1 MRMNALNIKALFFW
15 VLSAVL
21 AAGAHAATVFP
32 QAVANT
38 FPIVVISDAA
48 QRNIEVGI
56 GMGYTVDPSR
66 AQSIDQIRNPAV
78 QWQPITRTSPS
89 FGFVEDAYWFRFQ
102 IDNRTGT
109 DLKRLIELPRPF
121 LDDVRLFHQVQD
133 QIVAYYTLGD
143 EHVFS
148 QRKVRHQNFI
158 MPVQLNPGL
167 NQIYL
172 RLASSGVMEAPLK
185 IWEPMAFSEASADEH
200 LLTGAM
206 MGTLAVMVVYNLF
219 LLLSTRD
226 LSYAYY
232 IAFVASYLFFL
243 GTLNGYTFAYL
254 WPNAVRWNGVA
265 ISTFV
270 ATACLSASLFASK
283 FLKLQS
289 FSKVA
294 SSWMFA
300 LTVLSMFLVVSS
312 FVAPYALTI
321 RVGVGLILTVAV
333 SALAIGYWRWWK
345 GASFARLYCLAWTC
359 VFAGFG
365 VLALSKFGVFPENVW
380 VENSSQIG
388 VLALVLLLSFTL
400 ADRINNDRSL
410 RLNAQAVAL
419 AHAKR
424 ARASQH
430 ALIKATERANQ
441 ELERRVASRTNELNT
456 TLGQLQSANG
466 ELQRLSTTDSLT
478 QIGNRA
484 FFDNALY
491 TEHKRA
497 NRLGQPLALILFD
510 IDHFKAIN
518 DTYGHPVGDVCLR
531 HLAELMRYEVQR
543 AGDLVARYGGE
554 EFVILLLNSTLA
566 YAMAFANEFRRDLE
580 SSVVSAEG
588 HTIRFTASFGV
599 ACALPDP
606 QYTPEHL
613 LIDADRALYQAKREG
628 RNCVRAATAPSS
640 SNFNLIG

>member
-1 MRMNALNIKALFFW
+1 MKMNALNFKALFLW
-15 VLSAVL
+15 VPTVVL
-21 AAGAHAATVFP
+21 AAVAHASTVFP
-32 QAVANT
+32 RTVGGT

-48 QRNIEVGI
+48 QRSINVGI
-56 GMGYTVDPSR
+56 RMGYLVDPAKSLD
-66 AQSIDQIRNPAV
+66 IDQIRNPTMP
-78 QWQPITRTSPS
+78 WQPIARTSPD

-109 DLKRLIELPRPF
+109 DLKRMIELPRPF
-121 LDDVRLFHQVQD
+121 LDDVKLFHEVQD
-133 QIVAYYTLGD
+133 RIVGYHTLGD

-148 QRKVRHQNFI
+148 QRQVRHPNFV
-158 MPVQLNPGL
+158 MPVQLSPGL

-172 RLASSGVMEAPLK
+172 RVASSSVMQAPLK
-185 IWEPMAFSEASADEH
+185 IWEPTAFGEASADEH

-206 MGTLAVMVVYNLF
+206 MGMLAVMVVYNLF
-219 LLLSTRD
+219 LLLLTRD
-226 LSYAYY
+226 LSYVYY
-232 IAFVASYLFFL
+232 IAFVASYLLFL
-243 GTLNGYTFAYL
+243 ATLNGYAFAYL

-265 ISTFV
+265 IPTFV
-270 ATACLSASLFASK
+270 ATACLSASLFANK
-283 FLKLQS
+283 FLKLRS
-289 FSKVA
+289 FSVVA
-294 SSWMFA
+294 SHWMFT

-312 FVAPYALTI
+312 FVAPYSLTI
-321 RVGVGLILTVAV
+321 RAGVVLVLIVAV
-333 SALAIGYWRWWK
+333 SALTVGYWRWWI
-345 GASFARLYCLAWTC
+345 GANFARLYCVAWTC

-365 VLALSKFGVFPENVW
+365 VLALSKFGVLPINFW

-388 VLALVLLLSFTL
+388 VLALVLLISFTL
-400 ADRINNDRSL
+400 ADRDRSL

-456 TLGQLQSANG
+456 TLDQLQLANG

-484 FFDNALY
+484 FFDNTLY
-491 TEHKRA
+491 IEHKRA

-531 HLAELMRYEVQR
+531 HMANLMRNKVQR
-543 AGDLVARYGGE
+543 AGDLAARYGGE

-566 YAMAFANEFRRDLE
+566 YAVAFANDFRRDIE
-580 SSVVSAEG
+580 SSIVSAEG
-588 HTIRFTASFGV
+588 QAIRFTASFGV
-599 ACALPDP
+599 ACAFPDP
-606 QYTPEHL
+606 LYTPEHL
-613 LIDADRALYQAKREG
+613 LINADRALYQAKHDG
-628 RNCVRAATAPSS
+628 RNCVRAATVPIS
-640 SNFNLIG
+640 SNFTPIS

>member
-1 MRMNALNIKALFFW
+1 MRMNALNLKALFLW

-21 AAGAHAATVFP
+21 AAATHASTVFP
-32 QAVANT
+32 QAVGNT
-38 FPIVVISDAA
+38 FPILEISDSA
-48 QRNIEVGI
+48 QRSIDVGTA
-56 GMGYTVDPSR
+56 MGYTVDPGKSLT
-66 AQSIDQIRNPAV
+66 IDQIRSPAV
-78 QWQPITRTSPS
+78 QWQPIARTSPS
-89 FGFVEDAYWFRFQ
+89 FGFVEDVYWFRFQ
-102 IDNRTGT
+102 IDNRTGS

-133 QIVAYYTLGD
+133 QIVAYHVLGD
-143 EHVFS
+143 EYLFS
-148 QRKVRHQNFI
+148 QRKIRHPNFI
-158 MPVQLNPGL
+158 IPLQLNPGL

-200 LLTGAM
+200 LLTGAV
-206 MGTLAVMVVYNLF
+206 MGMLAVMVVYNLF

-226 LSYAYY
+226 ISYAYY

-243 GTLNGYTFAYL
+243 GTLNGYAFAYL

-283 FLKLQS
+283 FLKLSS
-289 FSKVA
+289 FSMVA
-294 SSWMFA
+294 ANWMFM
-300 LTVLSMFLVVSS
+300 LTLLSIFLVVSS
-312 FVAPYALTI
+312 FVAPYGLTI
-321 RVGVGLILTVAV
+321 RASVVLILVVAV
-333 SALAIGYWRWWK
+333 SALGVGYWRWWR

-365 VLALSKFGVFPENVW
+365 VLVLSKYGVLPANFW

-388 VLALVLLLSFTL
+388 VMALVLLLSFTL
-400 ADRINNDRSL
+400 ADRMNSDRAL

-430 ALIKATERANQ
+430 ALMKATERANQ
-441 ELERRVASRTNELNT
+441 ELERRVATRTNELNT
-456 TLGQLQSANG
+456 TLDQLQSANG

-531 HLAELMRYEVQR
+531 HMADLMRYKVQR
-543 AGDLVARYGGE
+543 AGDVVARYGGE

-588 HTIRFTASFGV
+588 RAIRFTASFGV

-606 QYTPEHL
+606 LYTPEHL

>member
-1 MRMNALNIKALFFW
+1 MNALNLKATFLW
-15 VLSAVL
+15 VSTVVL
-21 AAGAHAATVFP
+21 VTAAHAVTVFS
-32 QAVANT
+32 QAVGNT
-38 FPIVVISDAA
+38 FPIVEISDAS
-48 QRNIEVGI
+48 QRSVDVGI
-56 GMGYTVDPSR
+56 NMGYTVDPSLG
-66 AQSIDQIRNPAV
+66 QSIDQIRSPTILWEA
-78 QWQPITRTSPS
+78 ITRTTPS
-89 FGFVEDAYWFRFQ
+89 FGFAQDAYWFRFQ

-109 DLKRLIELPRPF
+109 DLQRLIELPRPF
-121 LDDVRLFHQVQD
+121 LDDVQLFHQVQD
-133 QIVAYYTLGD
+133 QIATYYAVGD
-143 EHVFS
+143 GHIFS

-158 MPVQLNPGL
+158 MPVQLRPGL

-172 RLASSGVMEAPLK
+172 RVASSGVLEAPLK
-185 IWEPMAFSEASADEH
+185 IWEPTAFSEASADEH

-206 MGTLAVMVVYNLF
+206 MGMLAVMIVYNLF

-232 IAFVASYLFFL
+232 IAFVASSLFFF
-243 GTLNGYTFAYL
+243 GTLNGYAFAYL

-270 ATACLSASLFASK
+270 ATACLSASLFANK

-289 FSKVA
+289 FSVVA
-294 SSWMFA
+294 SNGIFM
-300 LTVLSMFLVVSS
+300 LTVLSMFLVVAS

-321 RVGVGLILTVAV
+321 RAGVSLFLVVAV
-333 SALAIGYWRWWK
+333 CALATGYWRWWR
-345 GASFARLYCLAWTC
+345 GASFARLYCMAWTC

-365 VLALSKFGVFPENVW
+365 VLALSKFGVLPSNFW
-380 VENSSQIG
+380 VDNSSQIG
-388 VLALVLLLSFTL
+388 VLALVVLLSFTL
-400 ADRINNDRSL
+400 ADRINNDRTL

-441 ELERRVASRTNELNT
+441 ELERRVATRTNELNT
-456 TLGQLQSANG
+456 TLDQLQAANG
-466 ELQRLSTTDSLT
+466 QLQRLSTTDSLT

-518 DTYGHPVGDVCLR
+518 DTYGHPVGDICLR
-531 HLAELMRYEVQR
+531 HLADLMRYKVQR

-580 SSVVSAEG
+580 SSIVAAEG

-599 ACALPDP
+599 ACAVPDP

-628 RNCVRAATAPSS
+628 RNCVRAATPPTS
-640 SNFNLIG
+640 SNFTLIG